1 MNESLYHNK
10 ISYLNEKEKKPNYLI
25 WISLVLALMIWIT
38 CFVPI
43 RLSYKMTGIYNEET
57 GNLEIYWPYEQIEK
71 LHQIEKIK
79 IEEEKIDFKIVNMSE
94 IKVNENTM
102 TNFQIIEIQVEKKYR
117 KKQILSLQVFDK
129 KEKIIFKLEKI
140 MLGG

>member
-117 KKQILSLQVFDK
+117 KNQILSLQVFDK